1 MVLDRT
7 PRRVRQDCRV
17 IGGVMAFSIA
27 RGVFLFGGEAMSENV
42 GKEQLVPEILNAA
55 ERHAVDRRNGYLVAT
70 RSYMPQDLLVSGCA
84 DLNSALQGAYSVAV
98 RCDKEA
104 AKRGG
109 AEVLVYDVGLGELCS
124 LKKVV

>member
-1 MVLDRT
+1 
-7 PRRVRQDCRV
+7 
-17 IGGVMAFSIA
+17 
-27 RGVFLFGGEAMSENV
+27 MSENV
-42 GKEQLVPEILNAA
+42 GKEQLVPELLKAA
-55 ERHAVDRRNGYLVAT
+55 ERHGVDPSKGYLVAT

-104 AKRGG
+104 VKRGD
-109 AEVLVYDVGLGELCS
+109 AEVFVYDVGLGELCS